1 MNKTSVTIE
10 GNQWS
15 QHEGIQWSQ
24 YFISTDTCINKIF
37 KKIIAEKNNRLI
49 KRIILEIEK

>member
-10 GNQWS
+10 G
-15 QHEGIQWSQ
+15 IKWSQ

-37 KKIIAEKNNRLI
+37 KKIIG
-49 KRIILEIEK
+49 